1 MSTPEPPHSHD
12 NDRPAPANREPR
24 EARLFLS
31 CDRGQSNLVGFM
43 VLLGFI
49 MLLFTIAQVQVAP
62 QVQAETEYEHAS
74 EVIKGAANIQADSIE
89 AAATGTKRS
98 STLQMGS
105 TYPSYIILVHPPGP
119 SGTLSTGDDH
129 DLELHNAEAVRSE
142 TADHIDDSTQTF
154 QHQPVTYSPQYAE
167 FTSAGDTVI
176 EQAALYQDYE
186 NSERLVA
193 TPDVVNGNQLTLIAS
208 TGDFAEGSQRTKVVE
223 TVPLSASRETVLVED
238 TGNPITIRFQ
248 SDLPVTKW
256 ENILSAEIDPTGNP
270 NNDRYVTSVSNPSG
284 DIIEIELETGHTYEV
299 NYAKLGYKLG
309 EQAAFPESDDPEPAY
324 LTTFE
329 PTTQT
334 VETNATEEFVVQAR
348 DRYSNPVSNTVVEA
362 TAVQGDADAISQ
374 VTRGDGT
381 VTIIYEAPP
390 AAAGS
395 PDTLTVEF
403 RDLTGLPAE
412 KRTVE
417 FEIQLQD

>member
-1 MSTPEPPHSHD
+1 MTTPEPPRN
-12 NDRPAPANREPR
+12 NDPARESTATNQPSKPR
-24 EARLFLS
+24 SFLS
-31 CDRGQSNLVGFM
+31 RDRGQSNLVGFM

-89 AAATGTKRS
+89 AAATGAKRS

-105 TYPSYIILVHPPGP
+105 SYPSYIILVHPPGP
-119 SGTLSTGDDH
+119 SGTLSTGDEH
-129 DLELHNAEAVRSE
+129 TLELHNAKAVRSE
-142 TADHIDDSTQTF
+142 TADHIDGTTQTF

-167 FTSAGDTVI
+167 FSSAGDTVI
-176 EQAALYQDYE
+176 EQATLYQDYE
-186 NSERLVA
+186 NSDRLVA
-193 TPDVVNGNQLTLIAS
+193 TPDVVNGNQVTLIAS
-208 TGDFAEGSQRTKVVE
+208 TGDFAEGSQRSKVVE
-223 TVPLSASRETVLVED
+223 TVPLSASEETVLVED
-238 TGNPITIRFQ
+238 TGNPITLRFQ
-248 SDLPVTKW
+248 SSLPVEKW
-256 ENILSAEIDPTGNP
+256 RDILSAEIDPTGNP
-270 NNDRYVTSVSNPSG
+270 NNDRYVASVSNPSG
-284 DIIEIELETGHTYEV
+284 DVIEIELEAGQTYEV

-309 EQAAFPESDDPEPAY
+309 EQAAFPDAADPEPKY
-324 LTTFE
+324 LTTSE

-362 TAVQGDADAISQ
+362 TATQGSANAISQ
-374 VTRGDGT
+374 VTRADGT

-390 AAAGS
+390 TAAGS

-403 RDLTGLPAE
+403 RDLTSLPTE